1 MKPITSEILMSLF
14 LLKMDHKKSTINHC
28 EIVDLGKIANQSG
41 NITVIENGSDAPFD
55 IKRIYYLY
63 DVPSGES
70 RGGHA
75 HYELEQYI
83 IAASGSFDVILD
95 DGKNKKTVSLNR
107 PNKALH
113 IVPGLWRELDNFS
126 SGSICMVL
134 ASINYNESD
143 YIRDYQDF
151 LNFKK

>member
-1 MKPITSEILMSLF
+1 M
-14 LLKMDHKKSTINHC
+14 KKSKNTVFDCSVIDISKVHN
-28 EIVDLGKIANQSG
+28 DAG
-41 NITVIENGSDAPFD
+41 NITVVENNKNIPFEV
-55 IKRIYYLY
+55 KRIYYLY

-75 HYELEQYI
+75 HYELEQFI

-95 DGKNKKTVSLNR
+95 DGVNKKTVSLNR
-107 PNKALH
+107 PNLALQ

-134 ASINYNESD
+134 ASHVYDEKD
-143 YIRDYQDF
+143 YIREYSEF
-151 LNFKK
+151 LKFRNE

>member
-1 MKPITSEILMSLF
+1 MDNTSSRIQDCKLVELD
-14 LLKMDHKKSTINHC
+14 KVH
-28 EIVDLGKIANQSG
+28 NQSG
-41 NITVIENGSDAPFD
+41 NITVVENGSDFPFD

-83 IAASGSFDVILD
+83 VAASGSFNVILD
-95 DGKNKKTVSLNR
+95 DGTNKKTVFLNR
-107 PNKALH
+107 PNIALH
-113 IVPGLWRELDNFS
+113 VVPGLWRELDNFS

-134 ASINYNESD
+134 ASIEYSETD
-143 YIRDYQDF
+143 YIRDYKDF
-151 LNFKK
+151 VNFKK